1 MKSRHEKS
9 IALVF
14 LGAAAIAAGL
24 AACGGS
30 EPSGTTSNPAATNIT
45 VKGSD
50 TMVILGQ
57 RWAEVFMQ
65 KNPGISVQ
73 VTGGGSG
80 TGIAALIN
88 GTTSI
93 AESSRPMKD
102 KEKTDVKAKFGKEVL
117 ELPVAVDGLAVYVHS
132 SNPIH
137 ELSVPQIKGI
147 YTGAITNWKQVGG
160 KDERIILYSRE
171 NNSGTYVYFKEH
183 VLGDADFHPT
193 AQTLPGTA
201 AVINATSKDPKSI
214 GYGGIAYGEGVKH
227 LKVKADDKSPGV
239 EPTMENVLAAKYPI
253 SRFLYWYFAG
263 QPTGNVKKLAEWV
276 VSADGQAV
284 VTNVGYYPLNETD
297 RAASA
302 AKLTGAVTAG
312 GQ

>member
-1 MKSRHEKS
+1 M
-9 IALVF
+9 ALALAV
-14 LGAAAIAAGL
+14 LLCGVWVAAG
-24 AACGGS
+24 CGS
-30 EPSGTTSNPAATNIT
+30 KESAENATRPASANVT

-65 KNPGISVQ
+65 KNPGITVQ

-102 KEKTDVKAKFGKEVL
+102 KEKENVKAKFGKEVL

-132 SNPIH
+132 SNPVN
-137 ELSVPQIKGI
+137 ELSLPQIKAI
-147 YTGAITNWKQVGG
+147 YTGAVTNWKQVGG
-160 KDERIILYSRE
+160 KNEPIILYSRE

-183 VLGDADFHPT
+183 VLGEADFHPT

-201 AVINATSKDPKSI
+201 AVINATTKDPKSI

-227 LKVKADDKSPGV
+227 VKVKPDDKSPGV
-239 EPTMENVLAAKYPI
+239 EPSMENVLAARYPI
-253 SRFLYWYFAG
+253 SRYLYWYFAG
-263 QPTGNVKKLAEWV
+263 LPEGNVKRLAEWV
-276 VSADGQAV
+276 VSKDGQAV
-284 VTNVGYYPLNETD
+284 VENVGYYPLSETD
-297 RAASA
+297 RVASA
-302 AKLTGAVTAG
+302 AKLGGTAQAG
-312 GQ
+312 GAQ